1 METLKEITDRLIARS
16 KIQSKRRASRAGMT
30 TARNCINQQRVS
42 KLIHSMQ
49 KVRKMFG
56 LNHKDHSR
64 MRFRTFYPE
73 DFQQEAFIEANR
85 FTRELSGNLILFGS
99 PGVGKTHLACAIL
112 DNQITRLIDTKKWIL
127 WPPPPNLFVD
137 CMEFKDC
144 LYAQFDNKV
153 SGFAETERMIQSMIE
168 APLLILDDFAGE
180 AKTSPNLRDRI
191 TRIMKSRLDRGFSTV
206 ITTNVTAEEIRDRY
220 HKRVLDRLIHPATII
235 KINGPSQRGKHNEN

>member
-1 METLKEITDRLIARS
+1 MEDIGTITKRLIARS
-16 KIQSKRRASRAGMT
+16 RIQTKRRRQRFGIT
-30 TARNCINQQRVS
+30 VPEDCVNRQRVCELS
-42 KLIHSMQ
+42 HAMQ

-56 LNHKDHSR
+56 LKHEDHSH
-64 MRFRTFYPE
+64 MRFRNFYPA
-73 DFQQEAFIEANR
+73 DFQQEAFIAAND
-85 FTRELSGNLILFGS
+85 FTRKLSGNLIFHGS

-112 DNQITRLIDTKKWIL
+112 DDQVCRLIDRKRWIL
-127 WPPPPNLFVD
+127 LWPPPNLFVD
-137 CMEFKDC
+137 CMEFKDR

-206 ITTNVTAEEIRDRY
+206 ITTNVTAEEIRYRY
-220 HKRVLDRLIHPATII
+220 HRRVLDRLIHPAKII
-235 KINGPSQRGKHNEN
+235 KINGPSQRGKHE